1 MKKLEGILTV
11 FGVFVIIGL
20 PLFLMLADIKNM
32 PTNGGSSD
40 LIMVQSYAEDIV
52 MHVDDYEESYD
63 VLDGE
68 EPRTIN
74 NEIDLINDE
83 VVPLGLSPLIVP
95 KEETISEVENTVYTL
110 PVFVEIED
118 LSDGLVTD
126 DGEELIMIDFR
137 DMIPDEVLPQGL
149 DIDKPTYEEVGDI
162 ENETEEFIELV
173 DYDMPEALVLED
185 HEDLSEEIFDDDLV
199 EWEGEEALASP
210 EGLVEEIE
218 YVVEENENEEIT
230 ISDDNVPEALLGS
243 GAQNINVE
251 TVEDNGI
258 VTHNVTMEYVSY
270 DELGNEII
278 TYVAFSY

>member
-95 KEETISEVENTVYTL
+95 KEEKISEVETVYTP

-149 DIDKPTYEEVGDI
+149 DIDKPIYEEVGDI
-162 ENETEEFIELV
+162 ENEIEEFIELV

-199 EWEGEEALASP
+199 EWEGEEALLSP
-210 EGLVEEIE
+210 EGFVEEIV
-218 YVVEENENEEIT
+218 YVAEENENEEIT
-230 ISDDNVPEALLGS
+230 ISDDNVPEALLGT

>member
-32 PTNGGSSD
+32 PANSGSSD

-95 KEETISEVENTVYTL
+95 KEETISEEVETVYTP

-210 EGLVEEIE
+210 EGFVEEIE
-218 YVVEENENEEIT
+218 YIAEENEDEEIT
-230 ISDDNVPEALLGS
+230 ISDDNVPEALLGT